1 MRHRWLVL
9 GLAAVVLLA
18 GRVHVVRA
26 EDAIAESAR
35 AEETFH
41 FDEARFESGEL
52 RYIDG
57 IPVMLLQ
64 GSPEEI
70 GRQHGTL
77 AAKAVAPFTAL
88 PKEILKEHGVEGAWP
103 LVAAA
108 SRTLV
113 KRVDEDHQREMAA
126 MIEAS
131 GIDRDLVTVGNT
143 MLELRRL
150 GGCSA
155 LVALGSR
162 SATAGPLFG
171 RNLDFPTHGVLHKF
185 GLVLVVRPKGKHA
198 FVSVGMPGAVGV
210 SSGMNDEGLSLG
222 TLDVYESAD
231 GSSMFDA
238 EGIPL
243 LFCYRRLLE
252 ECTTVDE
259 AEKLMRTLKPT
270 TWANLMVCDANE
282 AAVFELT
289 PKSLVV
295 RRPDDGMLACT
306 NHFRSK
312 ELARSK
318 ECRRYEMLESAFD
331 VKQFDVSRVHD
342 YMHAVNQGEWTMQ
355 TMVFEPRALK
365 LHVALGRGPATALP
379 LKTLDLEEVF
389 RTGRFEDAKPASGE

>member
-1 MRHRWLVL
+1 MRYRWLVL
-9 GLAAVVLLA
+9 GLAAVALLA
-18 GRVHVVRA
+18 SRAHLVRA

-35 AEETFH
+35 AEEAFR
-41 FDEARFESGEL
+41 FDAARFEKGEL

-57 IPVMLLQ
+57 IPVILLQ

-113 KRVDEDHQREMAA
+113 KRVSEDHQREMAT
-126 MIEAS
+126 MIETS
-131 GIDRDLVTVGNT
+131 GIDRDMITVGNT

-155 LVALGSR
+155 LVAIGGR

-185 GLVLVVRPKGKHA
+185 GLVLIVRPDGKHA

-210 SSGMNDEGLSLG
+210 SSGMNDSGLSVAA
-222 TLDVYESAD
+222 LDVYESAD
-231 GSSMFDA
+231 ESSMFDA
-238 EGIPL
+238 EGVPL
-243 LFCYRRLLE
+243 MFCYRRLLE
-252 ECTTVDE
+252 ECASVDE

-270 TWANLMVCDANE
+270 TWANLVVCDAKE

-295 RRPDDGMLACT
+295 RRPDDGLLACT
-306 NHFRSK
+306 NHFRTK
-312 ELARSK
+312 ELACSM
-318 ECRRYEMLESAFD
+318 ECWRYDRLDLARKAKRFD
-331 VKQFDVSRVHD
+331 VAAVHD
-342 YMHAVNQGEWTMQ
+342 YMHAVNQGEWTTQ
-355 TMVFEPRALK
+355 TMVFEPAALK
-365 LHVALGRGPATALP
+365 LHVAMGRGPATALP
-379 LKTLDLEEVF
+379 LKTLDMEELF
-389 RTGRFEDAKPASGE
+389 RTGRFDDAKAQSK